1 MKDMIIQQHKKN
13 SKYASNEEHHNE
25 EGEEQTS
32 LKEMYQNKFKIMIKE
47 VFRQKN
53 DPKDIKQMYDKIK
66 LII

>member
-13 SKYASNEEHHNE
+13 SKHASNEEHHNE

-32 LKEMYQNKFKIMIKE
+32 LKEMYQNNFKIMIKE